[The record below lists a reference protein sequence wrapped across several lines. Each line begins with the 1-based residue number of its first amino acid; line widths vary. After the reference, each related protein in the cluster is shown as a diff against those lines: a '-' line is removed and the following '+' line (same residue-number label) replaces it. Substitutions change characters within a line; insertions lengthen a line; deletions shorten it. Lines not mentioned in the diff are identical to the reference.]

1 MPTWSDLRRN
11 FIDEFNVDLLANPDV
26 LDKVIIWRSQSPRVL
41 RRRKLSAITRG
52 EHMQRQFTVELRV
65 DYADNDK
72 NEIMRKALQH
82 AARHVYATAV
92 LLSDGVTPQVAVFS
106 DDFFS
111 GHEEI
116 KLMDDVIQNGLEVT
130 DMAGTEE
137 TVSSE
142 LMSAMRETG

>member
-1 MPTWSDLRRN
+1 VSIIKGDKFMGFKFDT
-11 FIDEFNVDLLANPDV
+11 IANSNV
-26 LDKVIIWRSQSPRVL
+26 LDQIIDWKIRSPRHL
-41 RRRKLSAITRG
+41 RNHTKLSAITRG

-72 NEIMRKALQH
+72 NETMRTALQH

-92 LLSDGVTPQVAVFS
+92 LLSDGVKPQVAVFS

-116 KLMDDVIQNGLEVT
+116 KLLEDTIQHGIDATNMQDAT
-130 DMAGTEE
+130 DQ
-137 TVSSE
+137 VSGE
-142 LMSAMRETG
+142 LMSAMKDIG